1 MEDKYLYFS
10 FDEVHSSVYNC
21 FYSNNGED
29 KNFPMFPVFND
40 STETPLF
47 QKRSYYLG
55 TSKDNKDFPFNCVCE
70 KVTLNQFRQLQKWL
84 SAEKIANLSLDF
96 VPNYHWKVKIKSF
109 SIVSL
114 FPLDERKTTF
124 HCTFTLTFRT
134 LDDAAI
140 SDILFNFPLEDYR
153 FTPTEDEPVSNIL
166 DPDYRIPVIDYEPT
180 VLDKKVADTVGL
192 KTIRL
197 FNPQSYEYFLNNT
210 YYNIQNLVL
219 YLYNDKYYYTLV
231 NNIKTSKKWI
241 EYKLSNYLGSST
253 LTLNQ
258 DSLLNYLVDKERNRT
273 VEDIFSE
280 QLGGND
286 TPFLNEGGFSIPSSE
301 IHQEE
306 MELVNVSNVTISNKD
321 NTKTKEGIRLTFS
334 VDSSSVLNNF
344 NYGTSI
350 EEDGNERIIEN
361 ENGKV
366 IFVQSLGFDDYLL
379 YNEDGYNTGF
389 YYVNKQYTFL
399 SYTFDTNTNQLVVVL
414 LNLDNAK
421 NNFTTYFNERI
432 NKKFLISIG
441 DYTQLDIINVSS
453 NGEGTTEINFN
464 LRTIF

>member
-1 MEDKYLYFS
+1 M
-10 FDEVHSSVYNC
+10 
-21 FYSNNGED
+21 
-29 KNFPMFPVFND
+29 
-40 STETPLF
+40 
-47 QKRSYYLG
+47 
-55 TSKDNKDFPFNCVCE
+55 
-70 KVTLNQFRQLQKWL
+70 
-84 SAEKIANLSLDF
+84 
-96 VPNYHWKVKIKSF
+96 
-109 SIVSL
+109 
-114 FPLDERKTTF
+114 
-124 HCTFTLTFRT
+124 
-134 LDDAAI
+134 DDAAI

-180 VLDKKVADTVGL
+180 VLDKKVADTIGL
-192 KTIRL
+192 KTVRL

-210 YYNIQNLVL
+210 YYNVQNLVL
-219 YLYNDKYYYTLV
+219 YLYNNKYYYTLV
-231 NNIKTSKKWI
+231 NNNKTSKKWI

-321 NTKTKEGIRLTFS
+321 NTKTREGIKLTFS

-366 IFVQSLGFDDYLL
+366 IL
-379 YNEDGYNTGF
+379 
-389 YYVNKQYTFL
+389 
-399 SYTFDTNTNQLVVVL
+399 
-414 LNLDNAK
+414 
-421 NNFTTYFNERI
+421 FNR
-432 NKKFLISIG
+432 
-441 DYTQLDIINVSS
+441 
-453 NGEGTTEINFN
+453 
-464 LRTIF
+464 

>member
-10 FDEVHSSVYNC
+10 FDGVHSSVYNC

-40 STETPLF
+40 FTETPLF

-55 TSKDNKDFPFNCVCE
+55 TSQNNKDFTFNCVCE

-109 SIVSL
+109 SVVSL

-124 HCTFTLTFRT
+124 HCTFTLVFRT

-140 SDILFNFPLEDYR
+140 SDIQFNFPLEDYR
-153 FTPTEDEPVSNIL
+153 FIPTNDEPISNIL
-166 DPDYRIPVIDYEPT
+166 DPDYRIPVIDYEPA
-180 VLDKKVADTVGL
+180 VLDKKVPDTIGL

-197 FNPQSYEYFLNNT
+197 FNPQSYEYFLNNV
-210 YYNIQNLVL
+210 YYNTQNLVL
-219 YLYNDKYYYTLV
+219 YLYNHKRYYTLM
-231 NNIKTSKKWI
+231 NNIKSSKKWM

-253 LTLNQ
+253 LTLKQ
-258 DSLLNYLVDKERNRT
+258 DSLLNYLVEEEQNKII
-273 VEDIFSE
+273 EDIFSE
-280 QLGGND
+280 QIGGND

-306 MELVNVSNVTISNKD
+306 MELVSVSNIFVSNKD
-321 NTKTKEGIRLTFS
+321 STKTKEGIKLTFS
-334 VDSSSVLNNF
+334 AENSSILNSF
-344 NYGTSI
+344 NYGTTMK
-350 EEDGNERIIEN
+350 EESTERIIEN

-366 IFVQSLGFDDYLL
+366 IFIQSLGFDDYLL

-399 SYTFDTNTNQLVVVL
+399 SYTFNTNTNQLSVIL
-414 LNLDNAK
+414 LNL
-421 NNFTTYFNERI
+421 NNTNNIFNEYFNKKI
-432 NKKFLISIG
+432 NEKFLISIG

-453 NGEGTTEINFN
+453 NGEGTTEVNFN